1 MVNNNTKLNKGDYN
15 TMDYG
20 NNNNNDIKV
29 NTYLPSMF
37 GETAMLSMQY
47 SYNKFSHTLFI
58 NLSPVLAVTGD
69 GKKQYN
75 TNVKV
80 MTSISTVKAVSL
92 LKEIRKY
99 GDNKEFSISVPMKNT
114 LLCIN
119 RKINGD
125 NVQCALSVYTRVG
138 NEIDMNKSAT
148 YVFNNSDIIVDF
160 SIENST
166 GVTVSS
172 PSEYDLFICM
182 LEQLTKM
189 PGSEHPSKVN
199 KTVSDKFS
207 KSSSSNNSYT
217 MGNIDNEVPF

>member
-1 MVNNNTKLNKGDYN
+1 M
-15 TMDYG
+15 
-20 NNNNNDIKV
+20 
-29 NTYLPSMF
+29 
-37 GETAMLSMQY
+37 
-47 SYNKFSHTLFI
+47 

-138 NEIDMNKSAT
+138 NEIDMSKSAT

-166 GVTVSS
+166 GVTISS

-207 KSSSSNNSYT
+207 KPSSSSNSYT
-217 MGNIDNEVPF
+217 MGSIDNEVPF